1 MVLCPVET
9 LHVPENEGSAFTGNQ
24 LTILSSSEYT
34 PQDSLRCVLRGAQDR
49 QLGSGTNHAAA
60 LNRFKAELTVNE
72 LA

>member
-34 PQDSLRCVLRGAQDR
+34 PQAVLGSDR
-49 QLGSGTNHAAA
+49 RPGSGTNHAAA

-72 LA
+72 LT